1 MDISLEKEKNM
12 KTLSEEIAKYKE
24 EFAHKAPAEVKEVM
38 DAETK
43 KLVKANISKNALKVG
58 DQVANFT
65 LPNAANKLVSLDG
78 ILKENDYAV
87 ISFYRGAWCPYCNL
101 ELRALQRINE
111 DLVAL
116 KAELVAISPQT
127 PDVSLSLKE
136 KQELAFEVLSDL
148 HNKVAKAYGL
158 VFFLPPAV
166 QAIYESFGHDIPGS
180 NNDNS
185 YELPMPATYVI
196 NKDKKIIFSFVNED
210 YRKRCEPQDILLA
223 IRENS

>member
-1 MDISLEKEKNM
+1 M
-12 KTLSEEIAKYKE
+12 KTLNEEIAKYQE

-38 DAETK
+38 DAENK
-43 KLVKANISKNALKVG
+43 KLVQANISKNALKVG
-58 DQVANFT
+58 DKVANFI
-65 LPNAANKLVSLDG
+65 LPNAANKLISLDE

-111 DLVAL
+111 ELGEL
-116 KAELVAISPQT
+116 KAKLVAISPQT

-136 KQELAFEVLSDL
+136 KQELKFEVLSDL
-148 HNKVAKAYGL
+148 HNEVAKAYGL
-158 VFFLPPAV
+158 VFTLPPAL
-166 QAIYESFGHDIPGS
+166 QAIYERFGHDIPGS
-180 NNDNS
+180 NKDNS

-210 YRKRCEPQDILLA
+210 YKKRCEPQDILLA
-223 IRENS
+223 IRGNS